1 MRTGLPDG
9 AVIMLNHDGTSRAFR
24 MEHTIGEGASCI
36 AYEATLIDGSNAGL
50 RCRVKEC
57 YPYHA
62 AITRR
67 GSTLVWESG
76 DERERAFQKL
86 RTTHELLL
94 SLRNNDEIGNS
105 IVVSSL
111 YEGNGTL
118 YMVMEL
124 NHAVTYDKDGD
135 VSLHETLDTIRVLAT
150 HVRQL
155 HRMGYLHLDIKP
167 SNFLVRHH
175 PSTAVWLFDVDSF
188 TSLQEIAS
196 GNAVSYPYSRGCAAP
211 EQLCGKTRKLCPA
224 TDIFAIGAVL
234 FTKIMGRPVCNED
247 MGLFADWSFEGE
259 PFDSVN
265 PKVKRILKELFH
277 KTLAASPARR
287 YQTVDELLKAIKAAL
302 DVTVEGKP
310 FLRFSG
316 ISNTIRFVGRENEI
330 SRIHEAFAEGK
341 HAVFLH
347 GEGGMGKSCTAI
359 AYGEKYRDEYD
370 AVIFLRYRDSLQE
383 TLNRIEI
390 CNFDGGNDKEWEQT
404 LRRLLDNY
412 VLLIIDNFDVEI
424 DQDEYLPELIDHPAH
439 ILFTSRTGFAS
450 AYEGS
455 VAQIDVGRLT
465 DEQALDIFAH
475 ASRLDAEALARS
487 EGYAK
492 LCRWVEYNTLLLE
505 LMGRQCAASCISAD
519 ELWRQMK
526 PGLKQSEQMEKV
538 WTQKDGRRTRQTI
551 YSVLRVL
558 YDVASLNESRQRA
571 LQNLCV
577 LRFLDVDRAAYFR
590 FTYTE
595 TMDALNE
602 LVELGWVQRR
612 GQFFALNSLIEEL
625 VQYDLLPNTDYC
637 DAVCRIRDLIRDTLE
652 LRKEY
657 SEGHSEY
664 EYEYYSRILC
674 AFAVSANLRNV
685 TMRQMVFHWLNGLMT
700 ADEDDFFNSSVG
712 LPSPMDE
719 RYGRLYAKLAD
730 LVNNC
735 NLTDEEVADIRC
747 ICFAAWVSC
756 YHCYA
761 AYEDREK
768 YCRERDEGCRLAY
781 TALMDSLNSAP
792 SHLVGEVVDRI
803 AQYLS
808 FVSTY
813 PPVEYIRSLYSL
825 SPRAFDSYE
834 ELREKYGLP
843 LSSEQYKG
851 WGIPQKREEL
861 WRRSLH
867 YEQVEPYIN
876 AYLAASDKRNYI
888 ERLMQDE
895 SLSLGKRAEL
905 ISECIGAVFYDP
917 EKGLH
922 QRYRQIDWEEQA
934 ELLEM
939 EEAFL
944 FDDAWKGSSDENSWS
959 RQLAA
964 RQNIINQMTAYARL
978 GRLDDFEACV
988 AYIFDLMR
996 DRAQEELDR
1005 SKDLPYRMLIHD
1017 SMIFCHEMYGAV
1029 CALHDVDRACYAV
1042 PMLYTYIEGWLE
1054 YVRKLPTFDE
1064 YDERDFIKLYNEI
1077 IIILEAASTEES
1089 IPEQYQMPYDEMIA
1103 EYKRRIEELTDTG
1116 YRIRAPKEE

>member
-24 MEHTIGEGASCI
+24 MERTIGEGASCI
-36 AYEATLIDGSNAGL
+36 AYEATLVDGSNAGL

-76 DERERAFQKL
+76 DEREHAFQKL

-94 SLRNNDEIGNS
+94 SLRNDDEIGDS
-105 IVVSSL
+105 IVSSSL

-150 HVRQL
+150 HVGQL

-167 SNFLVRHH
+167 GNFLVRHH

-188 TSLQEIAS
+188 TSIQEIAS
-196 GNAVSYPYSRGCAAP
+196 GHAVSYPYSRGCAAP

-234 FTKIMGRPVCNED
+234 FTKIMGRPVGNED

-265 PKVKRILKELFH
+265 PKVKRILKEIFH
-277 KTLAASPARR
+277 KTLAASPSRR
-287 YQTVDELLKAIKAAL
+287 FQTVDELLKAIKAAL

-310 FLRFSG
+310 YLRSSG
-316 ISNTIRFVGRENEI
+316 ISNTIRFVGREKEI

-359 AYGEKYRDEYD
+359 AYSEAYRDEYD

-390 CNFDGGNDKEWEQT
+390 CNFDGGNDKEREQT
-404 LRRLLDNY
+404 LRRLLDNH

-424 DQDEYLPELIDHPAH
+424 DQDEYLPELIDYPAH
-439 ILFTSRTGFAS
+439 ILFTSRTDFAS

-475 ASRLDAEALARS
+475 ASRLDAETLARS

-492 LCRWVEYNTLLLE
+492 LCKRVEYNTLLLE
-505 LMGRQCAASCISAD
+505 LMGRQCAASCISAN
-519 ELWRQMK
+519 ELWQRMRH
-526 PGLKQSEQMEKV
+526 GLNQSERMEKV
-538 WTQKDGRRTRQTI
+538 WTQKDGRRTRQSIHMALCILFDTTK
-551 YSVLRVL
+551 
-558 YDVASLNESRQRA
+558 LNESRQRA
-571 LQNLCV
+571 LRNLYV
-577 LRFLDVDRAAYFR
+577 LRFLDIERDTYCR
-590 FTYTE
+590 FTDSKTI
-595 TMDALNE
+595 DVLNE
-602 LVELGWVQRR
+602 LVELGWVQKRE
-612 GQFFALNSLIEEL
+612 GFFMLHSMIDEL
-625 VQYDLLPNTDYC
+625 VRNELCPDKHNCEAPL
-637 DAVCRIRDLIRDTLE
+637 RIEAFIRDTLDM
-652 LRKEY
+652 RKEY
-657 SEGHSEY
+657 SEY
-664 EYEYYSRILC
+664 EYEYKYNTDFLC
-674 AFAVSANLRNV
+674 AFATANLWNV
-685 TMRQMVFHWLNGLMT
+685 SMRQMVFQWLNGLMT
-700 ADEDDFFNSSVG
+700 VTEDDCLDSSRG
-712 LPSPMDE
+712 LPSPMGE
-719 RYGRLYAKLAD
+719 QYGRMYAKLAKLAD
-730 LVNNC
+730 TC

-747 ICFAAWVSC
+747 ICFVAWASC
-756 YHCYA
+756 YHCYGR
-761 AYEDREK
+761 YEDREK

-781 TALMDSLNSAP
+781 TALMDFLNSAP

-808 FVSTY
+808 FVNPY
-813 PPVEYIRSLYSL
+813 PPVEYVRSLYSL
-825 SPRAFDSYE
+825 SPRAFDPYE

-843 LSSEQYKG
+843 LSSEQQRG

-876 AYLAASDKRNYI
+876 AYLAASDKRDYI

-895 SLSLGKRAEL
+895 SLSLGKRAEM

-922 QRYRQIDWEEQA
+922 QRYRQIDWEEQV

-944 FDDAWKGSSDENSWS
+944 FDDAWKGSPDEDGFD
-959 RQLAA
+959 RFLAV
-964 RQNIINQMTAYARL
+964 RYNTMNQAAAYARL
-978 GRLDDFEACV
+978 GRVDDFENCV
-988 AYIFDLMR
+988 TYIFSLMK
-996 DRAQEELDR
+996 DRAQSELESNR
-1005 SKDLPYRMLIHD
+1005 SFG
-1017 SMIFCHEMYGAV
+1017 SMIDDGMFFCNEMYGA
-1029 CALHDVDRACYAV
+1029 AHRLYEVDRACYAV
-1042 PMLYTYIEGWLE
+1042 PMLHTYIEGWLE
-1054 YVRKLPTFDE
+1054 YARKLPTFDADHE
-1064 YDERDFIKLYNEI
+1064 YAFVPLYGGFISYLK
-1077 IIILEAASTEES
+1077 AASTEDN
-1089 IPEQYQMPYDEMIA
+1089 IPAQYQMPYDEMIA
-1103 EYKRRIEELTDTG
+1103 EYKRRVAELTDTG

>member
-24 MEHTIGEGASCI
+24 MERTIGEGASCI
-36 AYEATLIDGSNAGL
+36 AYEATLVDGSNAGL

-76 DERERAFQKL
+76 DEREHAFQKL

-94 SLRNNDEIGNS
+94 SLRNDDEIGDS
-105 IVVSSL
+105 IVSSSL

-150 HVRQL
+150 HVGQL

-167 SNFLVRHH
+167 EKLVVRQHT
-175 PSTAVWLFDVDSF
+175 STAVWLFDVDSF
-188 TSLQEIAS
+188 TSIQEIAS
-196 GNAVSYPYSRGCAAP
+196 GHAVSYPYSRGCAAP

-234 FTKIMGRPVCNED
+234 FTKIMGRPVGNED

-265 PKVKRILKELFH
+265 PKVKRILKEIFH
-277 KTLAASPARR
+277 KTLAASPSRR
-287 YQTVDELLKAIKAAL
+287 FQTVDELLKAIKAAL

-310 FLRFSG
+310 YLRSSG
-316 ISNTIRFVGRENEI
+316 ISNTIRFVGREKEI

-359 AYGEKYRDEYD
+359 AYSEAYRDEYD

-390 CNFDGGNDKEWEQT
+390 CNFDGGNDKEREQT
-404 LRRLLDNY
+404 LRRLLDNH

-424 DQDEYLPELIDHPAH
+424 DQDEYLPELIDYPAH
-439 ILFTSRTGFAS
+439 ILFTSRTDFAS

-475 ASRLDAEALARS
+475 ASRLDAETLARS

-492 LCRWVEYNTLLLE
+492 LCKRVEYNTLLLE
-505 LMGRQCAASCISAD
+505 LMGRQCAASCISAN
-519 ELWRQMK
+519 ELWQRMRH
-526 PGLKQSEQMEKV
+526 GLNQSERMEKV
-538 WTQKDGRRTRQTI
+538 WTQKDGRRTRQSIHMALCILFDTTK
-551 YSVLRVL
+551 
-558 YDVASLNESRQRA
+558 LNESRQRA
-571 LQNLCV
+571 LRNLYV
-577 LRFLDVDRAAYFR
+577 LRFLDIERDTYCR
-590 FTYTE
+590 FTDSKTI
-595 TMDALNE
+595 DVLNE
-602 LVELGWVQRR
+602 LVELGWVQKRE
-612 GQFFALNSLIEEL
+612 GFFMLHSMIDEL
-625 VQYDLLPNTDYC
+625 VRNELCPDKHNCEAPL
-637 DAVCRIRDLIRDTLE
+637 RIEAFIRDTLDM
-652 LRKEY
+652 RKEY
-657 SEGHSEY
+657 SEY
-664 EYEYYSRILC
+664 EYEYKYNTDFLC
-674 AFAVSANLRNV
+674 AFATANLWNV
-685 TMRQMVFHWLNGLMT
+685 SMRQMVFQWLNGLMT
-700 ADEDDFFNSSVG
+700 VTEDDCLDSSRG
-712 LPSPMDE
+712 LPSPMGE
-719 RYGRLYAKLAD
+719 QYGRMYAKLAKLAD
-730 LVNNC
+730 TC

-747 ICFAAWVSC
+747 ICFVAWASC
-756 YHCYA
+756 YHCYGR
-761 AYEDREK
+761 YEDREK

-781 TALMDSLNSAP
+781 TALMDFLNSAP

-808 FVSTY
+808 FVNPY
-813 PPVEYIRSLYSL
+813 PPVEYVRSLYSL
-825 SPRAFDSYE
+825 SPRAFDPYE

-843 LSSEQYKG
+843 LSSEQQRG

-876 AYLAASDKRNYI
+876 AYLAASDKRDYI

-895 SLSLGKRAEL
+895 SLSLGKRAEM

-922 QRYRQIDWEEQA
+922 QRYRQIDWEEQV

-944 FDDAWKGSSDENSWS
+944 FDDAWKGSPDEDGFD
-959 RQLAA
+959 RFLAV
-964 RQNIINQMTAYARL
+964 RYNTMNQAAAYARL
-978 GRLDDFEACV
+978 GRVDDFENCV
-988 AYIFDLMR
+988 TYIFSLMK
-996 DRAQEELDR
+996 DRAQSELESNR
-1005 SKDLPYRMLIHD
+1005 SFG
-1017 SMIFCHEMYGAV
+1017 SMIDDGMFFCNEMYGA
-1029 CALHDVDRACYAV
+1029 AHRLYEVDRACYAV
-1042 PMLYTYIEGWLE
+1042 PMLHTYIEGWLE
-1054 YVRKLPTFDE
+1054 YARKLPTFDADHE
-1064 YDERDFIKLYNEI
+1064 YAFVPLYSGFISYLK
-1077 IIILEAASTEES
+1077 AASTEDN
-1089 IPEQYQMPYDEMIA
+1089 IPAQYQMPYDEMIA
-1103 EYKRRIEELTDTG
+1103 EYKRRVAELTDTG

>member
-9 AVIMLNHDGTSRAFR
+9 AVITLNHDGISRAFR
-24 MEHTIGEGASCI
+24 IERTIGEGASCI
-36 AYEATLIDGSNAGL
+36 AYEATLVDGSNAGL

-67 GSTLVWESG
+67 GSALAWESG
-76 DERERAFQKL
+76 DERDRAFQKL

-94 SLRNNDEIGNS
+94 RLRNNDEIGNS
-105 IVVSSL
+105 IVSTSL

-118 YMVMEL
+118 YMVMDL
-124 NHAVTYDKDGD
+124 NHAVTYDMDGD
-135 VSLHETLDTIRVLAT
+135 VSLHETLDTIRVLAA
-150 HVRQL
+150 HIGQL
-155 HRMGYLHLDIKP
+155 HQMGYLHLDIKP
-167 SNFLVRHH
+167 GNFLVRHH

-188 TSLQEIAS
+188 TSLQEIVS

-247 MGLFADWSFEGE
+247 MGLFADWMFDGE
-259 PFDSVN
+259 LFDSVN
-265 PKVKRILKELFH
+265 PRVKRILKELFH
-277 KTLAASPARR
+277 KTLAASPSRR
-287 YQTVDELLKAIKAAL
+287 FQTVDELLGTIKAAL

-310 FLRFSG
+310 YLRSSG
-316 ISNTIRFVGRENEI
+316 ISNTIHFVGRENEI
-330 SRIHEAFAEGK
+330 GRIHESFAEGK

-359 AYGEKYRDEYD
+359 AYGEAYRDEYD
-370 AVIFLRYRDSLQE
+370 AVIFLRYRDSLPE

-390 CNFDGGNDKEWEQT
+390 CNFDAVNVKEREQT
-404 LRRLLDNY
+404 LRRLLDNR

-424 DQDEYLPELIDHPAH
+424 DQDEYLPELIDYPAH
-439 ILFTSRTGFAS
+439 ILITSRTDFVS

-455 VAQIDVGRLT
+455 VAQIEVGRLT

-475 ASRLDAEALARS
+475 ASRLDAETLAHS

-492 LCRWVEYNTLLLE
+492 LCRRVEYNTLLLE

-519 ELWRQMK
+519 ELWHQMK
-526 PGLKQSEQMEKV
+526 PGLNQSERMEKV
-538 WTQKDGRRTRQTI
+538 WTKKDGSRTRRTI
-551 YSVLRVL
+551 YSALRVL
-558 YDVASLNESRQRA
+558 YDVASLNEGRQRA

-577 LRFLDVDRAAYFR
+577 LRFLNIDRDAYCR
-590 FTYTE
+590 FTHSKTI
-595 TMDALNE
+595 DVLNE
-602 LVELGWVQRR
+602 LVELGWVQKRE
-612 GQFFALNSLIEEL
+612 GLFVLHSMIDEL
-625 VQYDLLPNTDYC
+625 VQNELHPDKHHCAALQEIEE
-637 DAVCRIRDLIRDTLE
+637 VIWDTLDK
-652 LRKEY
+652 RKEY
-657 SEGHSEY
+657 AEY
-664 EYEYYSRILC
+664 EYEYKYYTDFLC
-674 AFAVSANLRNV
+674 EFAVSADLQNV
-685 TMRQMVFHWLNGLMT
+685 TMRQMVFQWLDGLMT
-700 ADEDDFFNSSVG
+700 ADEDDCLDSSIG

-719 RYGRLYAKLAD
+719 RYGRLYSKLAD
-730 LVNNC
+730 LVNTC
-735 NLTDEEVADIRC
+735 NLTDEEIANIRC
-747 ICFAAWVSC
+747 ICFLAWASC

-761 AYEDREK
+761 RYEDREK

-781 TALMDSLNSAP
+781 TALMDFLNSAP
-792 SHLVGEVVDRI
+792 AQLVDGVVDRI

-808 FVSTY
+808 FVN
-813 PPVEYIRSLYSL
+813 PIAPVEYIHSMYSLY
-825 SPRAFDSYE
+825 PRAFDPYE
-834 ELREKYGLP
+834 DLREKYGLP
-843 LSSEQYKG
+843 LSSEQAKG
-851 WGIPQKREEL
+851 WGIPKRCEEL
-861 WRRSLH
+861 WRTSMH
-867 YEQVEPYIN
+867 YEQVEPYIK
-876 AYLAASDKRNYI
+876 AYQVASDKRDYI

-895 SLSLGKRAEL
+895 SLSLGERAEL
-905 ISECIGAVFYDP
+905 ISECIGAVFLDP

-934 ELLEM
+934 ELLET

-944 FDDAWKGSSDENSWS
+944 FSDVWKDSSDENSWS

-964 RQNIINQMTAYARL
+964 RRNIINQTVTYARL

-988 AYIFDLMR
+988 TYIFDLMK

-1005 SKDLPYRMLIHD
+1005 SKDMPYRMLIHD
-1017 SMIFCHEMYGAV
+1017 SMIFCYEMYGAV

-1042 PMLYTYIEGWLE
+1042 PMLHTYIEGWLE
-1054 YVRKLPTFDE
+1054 YVRKLPIFKED
-1064 YDERDFIKLYNEI
+1064 DEREFIKLYNVI
-1077 IIILEAASTEES
+1077 IVILEAASTEDN
-1089 IPEQYQMPYDEMIA
+1089 IPAQYQMPYDEMIA

-1116 YRIRAPKEE
+1116 YQIKTPEDE

>member
-36 AYEATLIDGSNAGL
+36 AYEATLVDGSNAGL

-94 SLRNNDEIGNS
+94 SLRNDDEIGDS
-105 IVVSSL
+105 IVSSSL

-124 NHAVTYDKDGD
+124 NHAVTYDKDSD
-135 VSLHETLDTIRVLAT
+135 VSLHEMLDTIRVLAT
-150 HVRQL
+150 HVGQL

-167 SNFLVRHH
+167 GNFLVRHH

-188 TSLQEIAS
+188 TSIQEIAS
-196 GNAVSYPYSRGCAAP
+196 GHAVSYPYSRGCAAP

-234 FTKIMGRPVCNED
+234 FMKIMGRPVCNED
-247 MGLFADWSFEGE
+247 MGLFADWAFDGE

-265 PKVKRILKELFH
+265 PKVKRILKEIFH
-277 KTLAASPARR
+277 KTLAASPSRR
-287 YQTVDELLKAIKAAL
+287 FQTVDELLRTIKAAL
-302 DVTVEGKP
+302 DVTIEGKP
-310 FLRFSG
+310 YLRSSG
-316 ISNTIRFVGRENEI
+316 ISNTIRFVGREKEI

-359 AYGEKYRDEYD
+359 AYGEAYRDEYD
-370 AVIFLRYRDSLQE
+370 VVIFLRYRDSLQE

-390 CNFDGGNDKEWEQT
+390 CNFDGGNDKEREQT
-404 LRRLLDNY
+404 LRRLLDNH

-424 DQDEYLPELIDHPAH
+424 DQDEYLPELIDYPAH
-439 ILFTSRTGFAS
+439 ILITSRTDFAS

-455 VAQIDVGRLT
+455 VAQIEVGRLT
-465 DEQALDIFAH
+465 DAQALDIFAH
-475 ASRLDAEALARS
+475 AGRLDAQTLAHS

-492 LCRWVEYNTLLLE
+492 LCRRVEYNTLLLE

-519 ELWRQMK
+519 ELWQQMK
-526 PGLKQSEQMEKV
+526 PGLNQSERMEKV

-558 YDVASLNESRQRA
+558 YDVASLSESRQRA

-625 VQYDLLPNTDYC
+625 VQHDLLPNTEYC

-657 SEGHSEY
+657 AGGHSEY

-674 AFAVSANLRNV
+674 AFAVSANLQNA
-685 TMRQMVFHWLNGLMT
+685 TMRQMVFQWLNGLMT
-700 ADEDDFFNSSVG
+700 VTEDDWLDSNIG

-730 LVNNC
+730 LAETC
-735 NLTDEEVADIRC
+735 DLTDGEVADIRC
-747 ICFAAWVSC
+747 ICFVAWASC
-756 YHCYA
+756 YCCHVGYQ
-761 AYEDREK
+761 DREK
-768 YCRERDEGCRLAY
+768 YCWECDEGSRLAY
-781 TALMDSLNSAP
+781 SALMDFLNSAP

-808 FVSTY
+808 FVNPY
-813 PPVEYIRSLYSL
+813 PPVEYVRSLYSL
-825 SPRAFDSYE
+825 SPRAFDPYE

-843 LSSEQYKG
+843 LSSEQQRG

-876 AYLAASDKRNYI
+876 AYLAASDKRDYI

-895 SLSLGKRAEL
+895 SLSLGKRAEM

-922 QRYRQIDWEEQA
+922 QRYRQIDWEEQV

-944 FDDAWKGSSDENSWS
+944 FDDAWKGSPDEDGFD
-959 RQLAA
+959 RFLAV
-964 RQNIINQMTAYARL
+964 RYNTMNQAAAYARL
-978 GRLDDFEACV
+978 GRVDDFENCV
-988 AYIFDLMR
+988 TYIFSLMK
-996 DRAQEELDR
+996 DRAQSEPESNR
-1005 SKDLPYRMLIHD
+1005 SFG
-1017 SMIFCHEMYGAV
+1017 SMIDDGMFFCNEMYGA
-1029 CALHDVDRACYAV
+1029 AHRLYEVDRACYAV
-1042 PMLYTYIEGWLE
+1042 PMLHTYIEGWLE
-1054 YVRKLPTFDE
+1054 YARKLPTFDADHE
-1064 YDERDFIKLYNEI
+1064 YAFVPLYSGFISYLK
-1077 IIILEAASTEES
+1077 AASTEDN
-1089 IPEQYQMPYDEMIA
+1089 IPAQYQMPYDEMIA
-1103 EYKRRIEELTDTG
+1103 EYKRRVAELTDTG

>member
-24 MEHTIGEGASCI
+24 MERTIGEGASCI
-36 AYEATLIDGSNAGL
+36 AYEATLVDGSNAGL

-94 SLRNNDEIGNS
+94 SLRNDDEIGDS
-105 IVVSSL
+105 IVSSSL

-124 NHAVTYDKDGD
+124 NHAVTYDKDSD
-135 VSLHETLDTIRVLAT
+135 VSLHEMLDTIRVLAT
-150 HVRQL
+150 HVGQL

-167 SNFLVRHH
+167 GNFLVRHH

-188 TSLQEIAS
+188 TSIQEIAS
-196 GNAVSYPYSRGCAAP
+196 GHAVSYPYSRGCAAP

-224 TDIFAIGAVL
+224 TDISAIGAVL
-234 FTKIMGRPVCNED
+234 FMKIMGRPVCNED
-247 MGLFADWSFEGE
+247 MGLFADWAFDGE

-265 PKVKRILKELFH
+265 PKVKRILKEIFH
-277 KTLAASPARR
+277 KTLAASPSRR
-287 YQTVDELLKAIKAAL
+287 FQTVDELLRTIKAAL
-302 DVTVEGKP
+302 DVTIEGKP
-310 FLRFSG
+310 YLRSSG
-316 ISNTIRFVGRENEI
+316 ISNTIRFVGREKEI

-359 AYGEKYRDEYD
+359 AYGEAYRDEYD
-370 AVIFLRYRDSLQE
+370 VVIFLRYRDSLQE

-390 CNFDGGNDKEWEQT
+390 YNFDGGNDKEREQT

-424 DQDEYLPELIDHPAH
+424 DQDEYLPELIDYPAH
-439 ILFTSRTGFAS
+439 ILITSRTDFAS

-455 VAQIDVGRLT
+455 VAQIEVGRLT

-475 ASRLDAEALARS
+475 ASRLDAETLARS

-492 LCRWVEYNTLLLE
+492 LCKRVEYNTLLLE
-505 LMGRQCAASCISAD
+505 LMGRQCAASCISAN
-519 ELWRQMK
+519 ELWQQMK
-526 PGLKQSEQMEKV
+526 PGLNQSERMEKV
-538 WTQKDGRRTRQTI
+538 WTQKDGRRTRQSI
-551 YSVLRVL
+551 HKALCVLF
-558 YDVASLNESRQRA
+558 DTTKLNESRQRA
-571 LQNLCV
+571 LRNLYV
-577 LRFLDVDRAAYFR
+577 LRFLDIDKDTYCR
-590 FTYTE
+590 FTHSKTI
-595 TMDALNE
+595 DVLNE
-602 LVELGWVQRR
+602 LVELGWVQKRE
-612 GQFFALNSLIEEL
+612 GFFMLHSMIDEL
-625 VQYDLLPNTDYC
+625 VRNELCPDKHNCEAPL
-637 DAVCRIRDLIRDTLE
+637 RIEAFIRDTLDM
-652 LRKEY
+652 RKEY
-657 SEGHSEY
+657 SEY
-664 EYEYYSRILC
+664 EYEYKYNTDFLC
-674 AFAVSANLRNV
+674 AFATANLWNV
-685 TMRQMVFHWLNGLMT
+685 SMRQMVFQWLNGLMT
-700 ADEDDFFNSSVG
+700 VTEDDCLDSSRG
-712 LPSPMDE
+712 LPSPMGE
-719 RYGRLYAKLAD
+719 QYGRMYAKLAKLAD
-730 LVNNC
+730 TC

-747 ICFAAWVSC
+747 ICFVAWASC
-756 YHCYA
+756 YHCYGR
-761 AYEDREK
+761 YEDREK

-781 TALMDSLNSAP
+781 TALMDFLNSAP
-792 SHLVGEVVDRI
+792 SQLVDGVVDRI

-808 FVSTY
+808 FVSPY
-813 PPVEYIRSLYSL
+813 PPVEYVRSLYSL
-825 SPRAFDSYE
+825 SPRAFDPYE
-834 ELREKYGLP
+834 DLREEYGLP
-843 LSSEQYKG
+843 LGSEQHKE
-851 WGIPQKREEL
+851 WGIPKKREEL

-867 YEQVEPYIN
+867 YEQVEPYVN
-876 AYLAASDKRNYI
+876 AYLAASDKRDYI

-905 ISECIGAVFYDP
+905 IYECIGAVFYDP

-944 FDDAWKGSSDENSWS
+944 FSDVWKDSSDENSWS

-964 RQNIINQMTAYARL
+964 RQNIINQTVTYARL

-988 AYIFDLMR
+988 TYIFDLMK

-1005 SKDLPYRMLIHD
+1005 SKDMPYRMLIHD

-1029 CALHDVDRACYAV
+1029 CALRDVDRACYAV

-1064 YDERDFIKLYNEI
+1064 YGERDFIKLYNEI
-1077 IIILEAASTEES
+1077 IIILETASTEDN

-1103 EYKRRIEELTDTG
+1103 EYKRRIAKLTDTG
-1116 YRIRAPKEE
+1116 YRIRNPEDE

>member
-24 MEHTIGEGASCI
+24 MERTIGEGASCI
-36 AYEATLIDGSNAGL
+36 AYEATLVDGSNAGL

-67 GSTLVWESG
+67 GSMLVWESG
-76 DERERAFQKL
+76 DEREHAFQKL

-94 SLRNNDEIGNS
+94 SLRNDDEIGDS
-105 IVVSSL
+105 IVSSSL

-135 VSLHETLDTIRVLAT
+135 ASLHETLDTIRVLAT
-150 HVRQL
+150 HVGQL

-167 SNFLVRHH
+167 GNFLVRHH

-247 MGLFADWSFEGE
+247 MGLFADWTFDGE
-259 PFDSVN
+259 LFDSVN
-265 PKVKRILKELFH
+265 PRVKRILKELFR
-277 KTLAASPARR
+277 KTLAASPSRR
-287 YQTVDELLKAIKAAL
+287 FQTVDELLGTIKAAL

-310 FLRFSG
+310 YLRSSG
-316 ISNTIRFVGRENEI
+316 ISNTIHFVGRENEI
-330 SRIHEAFAEGK
+330 RRIHESFGEGK
-341 HAVFLH
+341 HAVILH

-359 AYGEKYRDEYD
+359 AYGEAYRDEYD
-370 AVIFLRYRDSLQE
+370 AVIFLRYRDSLPE
-383 TLNRIEI
+383 TLSRIEI
-390 CNFDGGNDKEWEQT
+390 CNFEGGSSREREQT
-404 LRRLLDNY
+404 LRRLLDNH

-424 DQDEYLPELIDHPAH
+424 DQDEYLPELIDCPAH
-439 ILFTSRTGFAS
+439 ILITSRTDFAS

-455 VAQIDVGRLT
+455 VAQIEVGRLT

-475 ASRLDAEALARS
+475 ASRLDAETLARS

-492 LCRWVEYNTLLLE
+492 LCRRVEYNTLLLE
-505 LMGRQCAASCISAD
+505 LMGRQCAASCISAN
-519 ELWRQMK
+519 ELWQQMK
-526 PGLKQSEQMEKV
+526 PGLNQSERMEKV
-538 WTQKDGRRTRQTI
+538 WTQKDGRRTRQSI
-551 YSVLRVL
+551 HKALCVLF
-558 YDVASLNESRQRA
+558 DTTKLNESRQRA
-571 LQNLCV
+571 LRNLYV
-577 LRFLDVDRAAYFR
+577 LRFLDIDKDTYCR
-590 FTYTE
+590 FTHSKTI
-595 TMDALNE
+595 DVLNE
-602 LVELGWVQRR
+602 LVELGWVQKRE
-612 GQFFALNSLIEEL
+612 GFFMLHSMIDEL
-625 VQYDLLPNTDYC
+625 VRNELCPDKHNCEAPL
-637 DAVCRIRDLIRDTLE
+637 RIEAFIRDTLDM
-652 LRKEY
+652 RKEY
-657 SEGHSEY
+657 SEY
-664 EYEYYSRILC
+664 EYEYKYNTDFLC
-674 AFAVSANLRNV
+674 AFATANLWNV
-685 TMRQMVFHWLNGLMT
+685 SMRQMVFQWLNGLMT

-792 SHLVGEVVDRI
+792 SQLVDGVVDRI

-808 FVSTY
+808 FVSPY
-813 PPVEYIRSLYSL
+813 PPVEYVRSLYSL

-964 RQNIINQMTAYARL
+964 RQNIINQMTA
-978 GRLDDFEACV
+978 
-988 AYIFDLMR
+988 
-996 DRAQEELDR
+996 
-1005 SKDLPYRMLIHD
+1005 
-1017 SMIFCHEMYGAV
+1017 
-1029 CALHDVDRACYAV
+1029 
-1042 PMLYTYIEGWLE
+1042 
-1054 YVRKLPTFDE
+1054 
-1064 YDERDFIKLYNEI
+1064 
-1077 IIILEAASTEES
+1077 
-1089 IPEQYQMPYDEMIA
+1089 
-1103 EYKRRIEELTDTG
+1103 
-1116 YRIRAPKEE
+1116 

>member
-24 MEHTIGEGASCI
+24 MERTIGEGASCI
-36 AYEATLIDGSNAGL
+36 AYEATLVDGSNAGL

-67 GSTLVWESG
+67 GSMLVWESG
-76 DERERAFQKL
+76 DEREHAFQKL

-94 SLRNNDEIGNS
+94 SLRNDDEIGDS
-105 IVVSSL
+105 IVSSSL

-135 VSLHETLDTIRVLAT
+135 ASLHETLDTIRVLAT
-150 HVRQL
+150 HVGQL

-167 SNFLVRHH
+167 GNFLVRHH

-247 MGLFADWSFEGE
+247 MGLFADWTFDGE
-259 PFDSVN
+259 LFDSVN
-265 PKVKRILKELFH
+265 PRVKRILKELFR
-277 KTLAASPARR
+277 KTLAASPSRR
-287 YQTVDELLKAIKAAL
+287 FQTVDELLGTIKAAL

-310 FLRFSG
+310 YLRSSG
-316 ISNTIRFVGRENEI
+316 ISNTIHFVGRENEI
-330 SRIHEAFAEGK
+330 RRIHESFGEGK
-341 HAVFLH
+341 HAVILH

-359 AYGEKYRDEYD
+359 AYGEAYRDEYD
-370 AVIFLRYRDSLQE
+370 AVIFLRYRDSLPE
-383 TLNRIEI
+383 TLSRIEI
-390 CNFDGGNDKEWEQT
+390 CNFEGGSSREREQT
-404 LRRLLDNY
+404 LRRLLDNH

-424 DQDEYLPELIDHPAH
+424 DQDEYLPELIDCPAH
-439 ILFTSRTGFAS
+439 ILITSRTDFAS

-455 VAQIDVGRLT
+455 VAQIEVGRLT

-475 ASRLDAEALARS
+475 ASRLDAETLARS

-492 LCRWVEYNTLLLE
+492 LCKRVEYNTLLLE
-505 LMGRQCAASCISAD
+505 LMGRQCAASCISAN
-519 ELWRQMK
+519 ELWQQMK
-526 PGLKQSEQMEKV
+526 PGLNQSERMEKV
-538 WTQKDGRRTRQTI
+538 WTQKDGRRTRQSI
-551 YSVLRVL
+551 HKALCVLF
-558 YDVASLNESRQRA
+558 DTTKLNESRQRA
-571 LQNLCV
+571 LRNLYV
-577 LRFLDVDRAAYFR
+577 LRFLDIDKDTYCR
-590 FTYTE
+590 FTHSKTI
-595 TMDALNE
+595 DVLNE
-602 LVELGWVQRR
+602 LVELGWVQKRE
-612 GQFFALNSLIEEL
+612 GFFMLHSMIDEL
-625 VQYDLLPNTDYC
+625 VRNELCPDKHNCEAPL
-637 DAVCRIRDLIRDTLE
+637 RIEAFIRDTLDM
-652 LRKEY
+652 RKEY
-657 SEGHSEY
+657 SEY
-664 EYEYYSRILC
+664 EYEYKYNTDFLC
-674 AFAVSANLRNV
+674 AFATANLWNV
-685 TMRQMVFHWLNGLMT
+685 SMRQMVFQWLNGLMT
-700 ADEDDFFNSSVG
+700 VTEDDCLDSSRG
-712 LPSPMDE
+712 LPSPMGE
-719 RYGRLYAKLAD
+719 QYGRMYAKLAKLAD
-730 LVNNC
+730 TC

-747 ICFAAWVSC
+747 ICFVAWASC
-756 YHCYA
+756 YHCYGR
-761 AYEDREK
+761 YEDREK

-781 TALMDSLNSAP
+781 TALMDFLNSAP
-792 SHLVGEVVDRI
+792 SQLVDGVVDRI

-808 FVSTY
+808 FVSPY
-813 PPVEYIRSLYSL
+813 PPVEYVRSLYSL
-825 SPRAFDSYE
+825 SPRAFDPYE
-834 ELREKYGLP
+834 DLREEYGLP
-843 LSSEQYKG
+843 LGSEQHKE
-851 WGIPQKREEL
+851 WGIPKKREEL

-867 YEQVEPYIN
+867 YEQVEPYVN
-876 AYLAASDKRNYI
+876 AYLAASDKRDYI

-905 ISECIGAVFYDP
+905 IYECIGAVFYDP

-944 FDDAWKGSSDENSWS
+944 FSDVWKDSSDENSWS

-964 RQNIINQMTAYARL
+964 RQNIINQTVTDARL

-988 AYIFDLMR
+988 TYIFDLMK

-1005 SKDLPYRMLIHD
+1005 SKDMPYRMLIHD

-1029 CALHDVDRACYAV
+1029 CALRDVDRACYAV

-1064 YDERDFIKLYNEI
+1064 YGERDFIKLYNEI
-1077 IIILEAASTEES
+1077 IIILETASTEES

-1103 EYKRRIEELTDTG
+1103 EYKRRIAKLTDTG
-1116 YRIRAPKEE
+1116 YRIRDPKEE

>member
-24 MEHTIGEGASCI
+24 MERTIGEGASCI
-36 AYEATLIDGSNAGL
+36 AYEATLVDGSNAGL

-67 GSTLVWESG
+67 GSMLVWESG
-76 DERERAFQKL
+76 DEREHAFQKL

-94 SLRNNDEIGNS
+94 SLRNDDEIGDS
-105 IVVSSL
+105 IVSSSL

-150 HVRQL
+150 HVGQL

-167 SNFLVRHH
+167 GNFLVRHQ

-188 TSLQEIAS
+188 TSIQEIAS
-196 GNAVSYPYSRGCAAP
+196 GHAVSYPYSRGCAAP

-234 FTKIMGRPVCNED
+234 FTKIMGRPVGNED

-265 PKVKRILKELFH
+265 PRVKRILKEIFH
-277 KTLAASPARR
+277 KTLAASPSRR
-287 YQTVDELLKAIKAAL
+287 FQTVDELLKAIKAAL

-310 FLRFSG
+310 YLRSSG

-359 AYGEKYRDEYD
+359 AYSEAYRDEYD
-370 AVIFLRYRDSLQE
+370 AVIFLRYRDSLPE

-390 CNFDGGNDKEWEQT
+390 CNFDGGNAKEQEQT
-404 LRRLLDNY
+404 LRRLLDNH

-424 DQDEYLPELIDHPAH
+424 DRDEYLPELIDYPAH
-439 ILFTSRTGFAS
+439 ILITSRTDFAS

-455 VAQIDVGRLT
+455 VAQIEVGRLT

-492 LCRWVEYNTLLLE
+492 LCRRVEYNTLLLE

-519 ELWRQMK
+519 ELWQQMK
-526 PGLKQSEQMEKV
+526 PGLNQSERMEKV
-538 WTQKDGRRTRQTI
+538 WTQKDGSRTRRTI
-551 YSVLRVL
+551 YSALRVL
-558 YDVASLNESRQRA
+558 FDVASLNKSRQLA

-577 LRFLDVDRAAYFR
+577 LRFLNIDRDTYCR
-590 FTYTE
+590 FTHSKTI
-595 TMDALNE
+595 DVLNE
-602 LVELGWVQRR
+602 LVELGWVQKRE
-612 GQFFALNSLIEEL
+612 GLFVLHSVIDEL
-625 VQYDLLPNTDYC
+625 VQNELPPDKHHC
-637 DAVCRIRDLIRDTLE
+637 AALQEIEEVIWDTLDK
-652 LRKEY
+652 RKEY
-657 SEGHSEY
+657 SEY
-664 EYEYYSRILC
+664 EYEYEYNTGFLC
-674 AFAVSANLRNV
+674 EFAISANLRNV
-685 TMRQMVFHWLNGLMT
+685 SMRQMVFQWLNGLMT
-700 ADEDDFFNSSVG
+700 VTEDDWLDSNIG

-730 LVNNC
+730 LAETC
-735 NLTDEEVADIRC
+735 DLTDGEVADIRC
-747 ICFAAWVSC
+747 ICFVAWASC
-756 YHCYA
+756 YCCHVGYQ
-761 AYEDREK
+761 DREK
-768 YCRERDEGCRLAY
+768 YCWECDEGSRLAY
-781 TALMDSLNSAP
+781 SALMDFLNSAP

-808 FVSTY
+808 FVNPY
-813 PPVEYIRSLYSL
+813 PPVEYVRSLYSL
-825 SPRAFDSYE
+825 SPRAFDPYE

-843 LSSEQYKG
+843 LSSEQQRG

-876 AYLAASDKRNYI
+876 AYLAASDKRDYI

-905 ISECIGAVFYDP
+905 ISECIEAVFLDP

-934 ELLEM
+934 ELLET

-944 FDDAWKGSSDENSWS
+944 FSDVWKDSSDENSWS

-964 RQNIINQMTAYARL
+964 RWNIINQTVTYARL
-978 GRLDDFEACV
+978 GRLDDFDACV
-988 AYIFDLMR
+988 TYIFDLMKE
-996 DRAQEELDR
+996 RAQEELDR
-1005 SKDLPYRMLIHD
+1005 SKEIPFRGLIHE
-1017 SMIFCHEMYGAV
+1017 SMFFCYEMYGAV
-1029 CALHDVDRACYAV
+1029 CRLHEVDRACYAV
-1042 PMLYTYIEGWLE
+1042 PMLHTYIEGWLE
-1054 YVRKLPTFDE
+1054 YVRKLPIFKED
-1064 YDERDFIKLYNEI
+1064 DEREFIKLYNVI
-1077 IIILEAASTEES
+1077 IIILEAASTEDN
-1089 IPEQYQMPYDEMIA
+1089 IPAQYQMPYDEMIA
-1103 EYKRRIEELTDTG
+1103 EYKRRIAELTDTG
-1116 YRIRAPKEE
+1116 YQIKTPEDE